1 MFYLNDW
8 LKSYKILNIKIKLK
22 TKTYRWLKLLF
33 TNEIKLKVS
42 FVVVEESF
50 VETFW
55 FEIGVKF
62 RAKGFLVGITNIWQ
76 RILITPTM
84 LVLAHNH
91 SIHEQ
96 RQPWRQRQQPTT
108 TSPRDQT
115 RHTLPY
121 PPLSLHISLTVR
133 LPLSSGPDLAL
144 RTCRWCH
151 QTICIA
157 IRRQYCDGPMIHFFS
172 AVLSLFSTV
181 PNHFLLIAMVSR
193 KCLFVPHFPQIVSFF
208 IGLSFSVVFSLRESL
223 SLWIRINAKLLFN
236 PIFWLSQ

>member
-172 AVLSLFSTV
+172 PVQYSSQSFLIDCNGFTQMSFCATLSTNRFV
-181 PNHFLLIAMVSR
+181 FHWFEFFCCFLSERVS
-193 KCLFVPHFPQIVSFF
+193 Q
-208 IGLSFSVVFSLRESL
+208 SLDT
-223 SLWIRINAKLLFN
+223 N
-236 PIFWLSQ
+236 